1 LTGGRAPAH
10 HHAVAFQHNSERLE
24 ALGGLGPSAIQSVL
38 GTLRAGEEVL
48 LVLPGMT
55 GALVLTGH
63 RLILVRSRLPAEESG
78 VGLRS
83 VPYDTLTDYR
93 FTASRRGGLFFARS
107 GSRPAD
113 AFTLGYER
121 RRASVASDAEALLE
135 ILVRRAK
142 GRESSQPA

>member
-1 LTGGRAPAH
+1 MTEAPVPAH
-10 HHAVAFQHNSERLE
+10 HPRVAFQHNAERLE

-78 VGLRS
+78 VGVRS
-83 VPYDTLTDYR
+83 VPYELLTDYR

-107 GSRPAD
+107 GPRPTD

-121 RRASVASDAEALLE
+121 RRASLATDAEALLE
-135 ILVRRAK
+135 VLVRRAK
-142 GRESSQPA
+142 DRESSQPA